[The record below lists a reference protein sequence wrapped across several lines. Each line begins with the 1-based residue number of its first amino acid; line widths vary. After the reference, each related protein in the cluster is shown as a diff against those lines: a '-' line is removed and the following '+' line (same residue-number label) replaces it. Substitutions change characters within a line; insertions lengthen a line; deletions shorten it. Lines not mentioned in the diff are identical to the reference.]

1 MYINIKCPN
10 CGYNSY
16 NVLNVETNKEVVM
29 TISKCEP
36 FGCSL
41 QIPEDNILDEYGT
54 FSELQLFSEK
64 KYKIIEMI
72 KSECFN

>member
-1 MYINIKCPN
+1 
-10 CGYNSY
+10 
-16 NVLNVETNKEVVM
+16 M

-41 QIPEDNILDEYGT
+41 QIPDDNILDEYGT

-72 KSECFN
+72 KSECFS